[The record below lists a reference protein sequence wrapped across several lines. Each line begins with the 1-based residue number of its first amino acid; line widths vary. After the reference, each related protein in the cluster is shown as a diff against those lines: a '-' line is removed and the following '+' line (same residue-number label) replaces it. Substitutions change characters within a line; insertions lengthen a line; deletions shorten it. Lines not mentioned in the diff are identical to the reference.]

1 MDRSNVTKP
10 KIIIVGGGFAGIKA
24 AREIDSRL
32 GSRAEVTLISDKP
45 FFEYYPALYRLVTGA
60 SPIEACV
67 PLADM
72 LVNTNV
78 NVVVDRIVSVDP
90 NGKQVTGTSG
100 TVYQGDYLIL
110 ALGSETAYFD
120 LPGLSDLSFG
130 FKSVNEALELKHH
143 IHDLFIE
150 HEHPS
155 VAECVSHFH
164 IVVVGGGASGVEIAG
179 DLTYFLKKLTAHHK
193 VDPSLITIDLIESSP
208 RLVAA
213 LDPRVSAR
221 IEARLRKLGVNIY
234 LNRSLVREEV
244 EQVYLKDMSLKA
256 KTVVWTAGTKVNGLY
271 STILGFTFNKKGRV
285 TVDEYLQ
292 PIGLNNIFILGDAA
306 DTKYSGLAQ
315 TALADGE
322 FIAAHIA
329 RIVAGKTLKSYK
341 SKPVAYAIPVGENWG
356 AVSVSGVRLYG
367 PFAYLLRHFIDFR
380 FFSNI
385 VSVKKLFSMYIEG
398 WKYRK
403 DNPSC
408 EGCNF

>member
-1 MDRSNVTKP
+1 MNTKISKS

-32 GSRAEVTLISDKP
+32 GSCAEITLISDKP

-72 LVNTNV
+72 LVNTDV
-78 NVVVDRIVSVDP
+78 NVIVDRIVSVDP
-90 NGKQVTGTSG
+90 NDKRVTGTSG
-100 TVYQGDYLIL
+100 EVYKGDYLIL

-130 FKSVNEALELKHH
+130 FKSVNEALELKQH
-143 IHDLFIE
+143 IHELFVE
-150 HEHPS
+150 HEQTS
-155 VAECVSHFH
+155 VTECVSHFH

-179 DLTYFLKKLTAHHK
+179 DLTYFLKKLTTHHK
-193 VDPSLITIDLIESSP
+193 VDPSLITIDLIESAP

-213 LDPRVSAR
+213 LDPRVSRR

-271 STILGFTFNKKGRV
+271 AGILGFTFNKKGRV
-285 TVDEYLQ
+285 IVDEYLQ
-292 PIGLNNIFILGDAA
+292 PIGLKNIFILGDAA

-322 FIAAHIA
+322 FIAAHTA
-329 RIVAGKTLKSYK
+329 RMIQGKTLKSYK
-341 SKPVAYAIPVGENWG
+341 PKPVAYAIPVGENWG
-356 AVSVSGVRLYG
+356 VISVLGIRFSGVI
-367 PFAYLLRHFIDFR
+367 AYFVRHFIDFQ
-380 FFSNI
+380 FFASI
-385 VSVKKLFSMYIEG
+385 VSVRKLFSMYIEG

-408 EGCNF
+408 KDCNL